1 MKSISF
7 VSHTL
12 ASVWGLLAVVA
23 LWLFP
28 SCNKTTQKTPKI
40 VVSAETLVFNGNET
54 KELTLSLETSIFNDK
69 DIYCDY
75 NIYIYPEWIKIDQPL
90 GSIDVENPVTLRLT
104 SSLDNILFPVESSM
118 TINSYYGTVKVDLKG
133 IPENMQLFHVF
144 DTLYFPAQFDSREM
158 LITNLGNVAM
168 DFSIIASSNHINV
181 SPSSGTIPVEGQSE
195 VTVNINR
202 DALITEAHPMLYVTV
217 GDMVDTVFLMVEKK
231 LSLPNDVIDAE
242 YAKPTDLLV
251 YVGSDATLNIYHPE
265 TRTISSITLSYAPL
279 CVSVSPDG
287 TKAVVGH
294 DAHVT
299 YVDLL
304 TESVLTTND
313 ISCDACDIV
322 LTNDA
327 WTYVFPSQHS
337 ERHIHCINVSTPH
350 ASETLHTGY
359 TIYYGTKAKLHP
371 SGNYIYGATNG
382 LSPAD
387 IEKYDIQNGTAN
399 YLYDS
404 PYHGDYSMGGNLWF
418 EESGERLFTKLGT
431 VFTTSEQ
438 QSMDMIYNGRLTLE
452 GNNRIILWIDQLN
465 IKNELYLVMEN
476 SNWYDDEITY
486 PPYVYVYNS
495 DNLNYKTK
503 IRIEDFFVGTED
515 SHTVYVANPY
525 FVFANSNGEELY
537 VIIKAEGSGLLH
549 EWAIQTIDRR

>member
-1 MKSISF
+1 MKSLSLF
-7 VSHTL
+7 THKL
-12 ASVWGLLAVVA
+12 ASILSMLAVVA

-28 SCNKTTQKTPKI
+28 SCNKAIQKNPKI

-54 KELTLSLETSIFNDK
+54 KELTLSLETPNFNNQ

-75 NIYIYPEWIKIDQPL
+75 RIYDYPEWIEINQPW
-90 GSIDVENPVTLRLT
+90 GSIDAENPVTLRLT
-104 SSLDNILFPVESSM
+104 SSLDNFLFPVESSM
-118 TINSYYGTVKVDLKG
+118 TISSYYGSVKVDLKG
-133 IPENMQLFHVF
+133 IPENIQLFHVF

-158 LITNLGNVAM
+158 LVTNLGNVAM

-181 SPSSGTIPVEGQSE
+181 LPSSGTIPVKGQSE

-217 GDMVDTVFLMVEKK
+217 ADKVDTVFLMVEKK

-265 TRTISSITLSYAPL
+265 ARSISSIPLSYAPL

-313 ISCDACDIV
+313 ISCDAGDIV
-322 LTNDA
+322 LTDDA
-327 WTYVFPSQHS
+327 WTYVFPSHYS
-337 ERHIHCINVSTPH
+337 ERHIHCINVSTTH
-350 ASETLHTGY
+350 APETLHTGY
-359 TIYYGTKAKLHP
+359 SIYYGTKAKLHP
-371 SGNYIYGATNG
+371 SGKFIYGADNG
-382 LSPAD
+382 LSPSN
-387 IEKYDIQNGTAN
+387 IEKYDIQGGTAV
-399 YLYDS
+399 YLYES
-404 PYHGDYSMGGNLWF
+404 PYHGDYGMGGNLWCD
-418 EESGERLFTKLGT
+418 ENGERLFTKVGT
-431 VFTTSEQ
+431 VFKTNEQ
-438 QSMDMIYNGRLTLE
+438 QNMDMVYNGKITLE
-452 GNNRIILWIDQLN
+452 GSPRGILWMEQLN
-465 IKNELYLVMEN
+465 VKNELYLVLEN
-476 SNWYDDEITY
+476 SNTYDGITY

-495 DNLNYKTK
+495 DNLTYKTK

-515 SHTVYVANPY
+515 NHTIYVANPY

-537 VIIKAEGSGLLH
+537 VIIKANGSGLLH

>member
-1 MKSISF
+1 MKSLSF
-7 VSHTL
+7 FTHKL
-12 ASVWGLLAVVA
+12 ASILGMLAVVA

-28 SCNKTTQKTPKI
+28 SCNKAIQKNPQI

-54 KELTLSLETSIFNDK
+54 KELTLSLETPNFNNQ

-75 NIYIYPEWIKIDQPL
+75 RIYDYPEWIEINQPW
-90 GSIDVENPVTLRLT
+90 GSIDAENPVTLRLT
-104 SSLDNILFPVESSM
+104 SSLDNFLFPVESSM
-118 TINSYYGTVKVDLKG
+118 TISSYYGSVKVDLKG
-133 IPENMQLFHVF
+133 IPENIQLFHVF

-158 LITNLGNVAM
+158 LVTNLGNVAM

-181 SPSSGTIPVEGQSE
+181 LPSSGTIPVEGQSE

-217 GDMVDTVFLMVEKK
+217 ADKVDTVFLMVEKK

-265 TRTISSITLSYAPL
+265 ARSISSIPLSYAPL

-313 ISCDACDIV
+313 ISCDAGDIV
-322 LTNDA
+322 LTDDA
-327 WTYVFPSQHS
+327 WTYVFPSHYS
-337 ERHIHCINVSTPH
+337 ERHIHCINVSTTH
-350 ASETLHTGY
+350 APETLHTGY
-359 TIYYGTKAKLHP
+359 SIYYGTKAKLHP
-371 SGNYIYGATNG
+371 SGKFIYGADNG
-382 LSPAD
+382 LSPSN
-387 IEKYDIQNGTAN
+387 IEKYDIQGGTAV
-399 YLYDS
+399 YLYES
-404 PYHGDYSMGGNLWF
+404 PYHGDYGMGGNLWCD
-418 EESGERLFTKLGT
+418 ENGERLFTKVGT
-431 VFTTSEQ
+431 VFKTNEQ
-438 QSMDMIYNGRLTLE
+438 QNMDMVYNGKITLE
-452 GNNRIILWIDQLN
+452 GSPRGILWMEQLN
-465 IKNELYLVMEN
+465 VKNELYLVLEN
-476 SNWYDDEITY
+476 SNTYDGITY

-495 DNLNYKTK
+495 DNLTYKTK

-515 SHTVYVANPY
+515 NHTIYVANPY

-537 VIIKAEGSGLLH
+537 VIIKANGSGLLH

>member
-1 MKSISF
+1 MKSLSLF
-7 VSHTL
+7 THKL
-12 ASVWGLLAVVA
+12 ASIWGMLAVVA

-28 SCNKTTQKTPKI
+28 SCNKAIQKNPKI

-54 KELTLSLETSIFNDK
+54 KELTLSLETPNFNNQ
-69 DIYCDY
+69 DIYCEY
-75 NIYIYPEWIKIDQPL
+75 RIYDYPEWIEINQPW
-90 GSIDVENPVTLRLT
+90 GSIDAENPVTLRLT
-104 SSLDNILFPVESSM
+104 SSLDNFLFPVESSM
-118 TINSYYGTVKVDLKG
+118 TISSYYGSVKVDLKG
-133 IPENMQLFHVF
+133 IPENIQLFHVF

-181 SPSSGTIPVEGQSE
+181 LPSSGTIPVEGQSE

-202 DALITEAHPMLYVTV
+202 DALITETHPMLYVTV
-217 GDMVDTVFLMVEKK
+217 ADKVDTVFLMVEKK

-265 TRTISSITLSYAPL
+265 ARSISSIPLSYAPL

-313 ISCDACDIV
+313 ISCDAGDIV
-322 LTNDA
+322 LTDDA
-327 WTYVFPSQHS
+327 WTYVFPSHYS
-337 ERHIHCINVSTPH
+337 ERHIHCINVSTTH
-350 ASETLHTGY
+350 APETLHTGY
-359 TIYYGTKAKLHP
+359 SIYYGTKAKLHP
-371 SGNYIYGATNG
+371 SGKFIYGADNG
-382 LSPAD
+382 LSPSN
-387 IEKYDIQNGTAN
+387 IEKYDIQGGTAV
-399 YLYDS
+399 YLYES
-404 PYHGDYSMGGNLWF
+404 PYHGDYGMGGNLWCD
-418 EESGERLFTKLGT
+418 ENGERLFTKVGT
-431 VFTTSEQ
+431 VFKTNEQ
-438 QSMDMIYNGRLTLE
+438 QNMDMVYNGKITLE
-452 GNNRIILWIDQLN
+452 GSPRGILWMEQLN
-465 IKNELYLVMEN
+465 VKNELYLVLEN
-476 SNWYDDEITY
+476 SNTYDGITY

-495 DNLNYKTK
+495 DNLTYKTK

-515 SHTVYVANPY
+515 NHTIYVANPY

-537 VIIKAEGSGLLH
+537 VIIKANGSGLLH

>member
-54 KELTLSLETSIFNDK
+54 KELTLYLETSIFNDK

>member
-1 MKSISF
+1 
-7 VSHTL
+7 
-12 ASVWGLLAVVA
+12 
-23 LWLFP
+23 
-28 SCNKTTQKTPKI
+28 
-40 VVSAETLVFNGNET
+40 
-54 KELTLSLETSIFNDK
+54 
-69 DIYCDY
+69 
-75 NIYIYPEWIKIDQPL
+75 
-90 GSIDVENPVTLRLT
+90 
-104 SSLDNILFPVESSM
+104 M
-118 TINSYYGTVKVDLKG
+118 TISSYYGSVKVDLKG
-133 IPENMQLFHVF
+133 IPENIQLFHVF

-158 LITNLGNVAM
+158 LVTNLGNVAM

-181 SPSSGTIPVEGQSE
+181 LPSSGTIPVEGQSE

-217 GDMVDTVFLMVEKK
+217 ADKVDTVFLMVEKK

-265 TRTISSITLSYAPL
+265 ARSISSIPLSYAPL

-313 ISCDACDIV
+313 ISCDAGDIV
-322 LTNDA
+322 LTDDA
-327 WTYVFPSQHS
+327 WTYVFPSHYS
-337 ERHIHCINVSTPH
+337 ERHIHCINVSTTH
-350 ASETLHTGY
+350 APETLHTGY
-359 TIYYGTKAKLHP
+359 SIYYGTKAKLHP
-371 SGNYIYGATNG
+371 SGKFIYGADNG
-382 LSPAD
+382 LSPSN
-387 IEKYDIQNGTAN
+387 IEKYDIQGGTAV
-399 YLYDS
+399 YLYES
-404 PYHGDYSMGGNLWF
+404 PYHGDYGMGGNLWCD
-418 EESGERLFTKLGT
+418 ENGERLFTKVGT
-431 VFTTSEQ
+431 VFKTNEQ
-438 QSMDMIYNGRLTLE
+438 QNMDMVYNGKITLE
-452 GNNRIILWIDQLN
+452 GSPRGILWMEQLN
-465 IKNELYLVMEN
+465 VKNELYLVLEN
-476 SNWYDDEITY
+476 SNTYDGITY

-495 DNLNYKTK
+495 DNLTYKTK

-515 SHTVYVANPY
+515 NHTIYVANPY

-537 VIIKAEGSGLLH
+537 VIIKANGSGLLH